1 VDYNL
6 SVSYQQSYFCLRYN
20 EGWLFSQNAGFPP
33 AETSATTRAYF
44 GTTNFFGGPAE
55 KSVKSNE
62 KLARVE
68 QLTPDAMFV
77 FIADVCLDSP
87 AVQER
92 LRRLFAGYSEMPPT
106 AFVLFGNFLSQSAG
120 SPGYAESLKVSAVI
134 YVHSFRLPIKT

>member
-1 VDYNL
+1 
-6 SVSYQQSYFCLRYN
+6 
-20 EGWLFSQNAGFPP
+20 
-33 AETSATTRAYF
+33 
-44 GTTNFFGGPAE
+44 
-55 KSVKSNE
+55 
-62 KLARVE
+62 VE

-134 YVHSFRLPIKT
+134 YFHTLGYR

>member
-1 VDYNL
+1 LESKSLVTN
-6 SVSYQQSYFCLRYN
+6 
-20 EGWLFSQNAGFPP
+20 LFSIRFIEGRPFSYAGFPP

-55 KSVKSNE
+55 KSVKFNE

-68 QLTPDAMFV
+68 QLSPDAMFV
-77 FIADVCLDSP
+77 FIADVCLDSA

-106 AFVLFGNFLSQSAG
+106 AFVLFGNFLSQSGG
-120 SPGYAESLKVSAVI
+120 SPGYAESLKVSATVDF
-134 YVHSFRLPIKT
+134 VL